1 MSTRVPAP
9 PVIPREAVRDQ
20 RRAWLWLL
28 SYPVAFVAATLVAG
42 GIAGLLGYES
52 GSEEMAPWH
61 VLLLAG
67 VPGVLLLLLPGLLA
81 WRLGRRAV
89 REGAPNGMVPA
100 VIGATLGVLFV
111 GLNLVSVVTSLL
123 L

>member
-1 MSTRVPAP
+1 
-9 PVIPREAVRDQ
+9 
-20 RRAWLWLL
+20 
-28 SYPVAFVAATLVAG
+28 
-42 GIAGLLGYES
+42 
-52 GSEEMAPWH
+52 MAPWH

-89 REGAPNGMVPA
+89 REGAPNGLIPA

-111 GLNLVSVVTSLL
+111 GLNLVSVVMNLL